1 MKLVTA
7 IVKPFKVED
16 VKAALQAQGIKG
28 MTVSDA
34 AGYGRQGGHVEV
46 YRDRKSTRLNSS
58 HT

>member
-34 AGYGRQGGHVEV
+34 A
-46 YRDRKSTRLNSS
+46 DRKSTRLNSS
-58 HT
+58 H